1 VVGALCGIGLWL
13 LGMPLVFILA
23 LVAAIANFVPY
34 IGAIAGAVPAVL
46 IALSMGWQQ
55 ALYVALLYLG
65 VQTFEGNV
73 TAPLIQ
79 QRAID
84 LPPALTLVAQTAF
97 GLIFGLFGVILATP
111 ITAAIIA
118 AVQQLTDEDPD
129 Y

>member
-1 VVGALCGIGLWL
+1 
-13 LGMPLVFILA
+13 
-23 LVAAIANFVPY
+23 
-34 IGAIAGAVPAVL
+34 
-46 IALSMGWQQ
+46 
-55 ALYVALLYLG
+55 VALLYLG